1 MKKISMLLICG
12 LCFATG
18 FGDEITTNN
27 LSTQSN
33 SGSSLATSTATVKT
47 KMPKPSDHATPMAMN
62 ATPTPLGKDI
72 REGNIPTIDQPKQHQ
87 QLVGSDPSTWTPAY
101 LKVKK
106 FKKCLSTEN
115 YRGWQGYCFPAE
127 QPKECPDESWD
138 ELSKMNLIPC
148 TNPSK

>member
-1 MKKISMLLICG
+1 MKKILLICSF
-12 LCFATG
+12 CFVSG
-18 FGDEITTNN
+18 FSDEITTSN

-33 SGSSLATSTATVKT
+33 NGFNIVTDIATAKT
-47 KMPKPSDHATPMAMN
+47 KIVKSSDHAMPMAMN

-72 REGNIPTIDQPKQHQ
+72 REGDIPTIDQPKQHR
-87 QLVGSDPSTWTPAY
+87 QLVGSDSSTWTPAY
-101 LKVKK
+101 LKIKK

-127 QPKECPDESWD
+127 QPKECPDKSWD
-138 ELSKMNLIPC
+138 KLSKMNLIPC